1 MPRNRLNRLP
11 TPRDD
16 LINTPTPSHIF
27 KTLQVINPITAVRLL
42 FPISRAPQPAPG
54 AISLRASTMPAIER
68 WMVRRSQIFNL
79 VE

>member
-42 FPISRAPQPAPG
+42 FPISRAPQPNACY
-54 AISLRASTMPAIER
+54 
-68 WMVRRSQIFNL
+68 
-79 VE
+79 